1 MLEDNHRTLCSLNQ
15 IVVPENFDIKEKIA
29 SILEESGFA
38 ERRSR
43 TMDIDD
49 FLKLLTAFNKE
60 NIRFA

>member
-1 MLEDNHRTLCSLNQ
+1 MKQ
-15 IVVPENFDIKEKIA
+15 KIA
-29 SILEESGFA
+29 DILEESGFA

-49 FLKLLTAFNKE
+49 FLKLLAAFNKE

>member
-1 MLEDNHRTLCSLNQ
+1 M
-15 IVVPENFDIKEKIA
+15 VPEDFNMKQKVAEV
-29 SILEESGFA
+29 LETSGFA

-49 FLKLLTAFNKE
+49 FLKLLAAFNKE